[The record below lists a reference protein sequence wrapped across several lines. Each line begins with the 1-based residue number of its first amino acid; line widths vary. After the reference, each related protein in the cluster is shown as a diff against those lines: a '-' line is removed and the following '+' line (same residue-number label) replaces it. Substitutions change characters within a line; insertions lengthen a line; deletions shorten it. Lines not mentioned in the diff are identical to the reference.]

1 MHASKCFYV
10 YLCSLYKSCRTNGL
24 ANTFFSRKCDKKNC
38 SLVSPLWRI
47 FTCGHSFHCQ
57 CNFPNVC
64 ECPVSKDALKNK
76 IDLLAKR
83 ANSAVNESGDDD
95 VIANDDVS
103 DFK

>member
-1 MHASKCFYV
+1 MAYIYLWTTFY
-10 YLCSLYKSCRTNGL
+10 
-24 ANTFFSRKCDKKNC
+24 
-38 SLVSPLWRI
+38 
-47 FTCGHSFHCQ
+47 CQ

-83 ANSAVNESGDDD
+83 ANSAVFHPHDVNESGDDD
-95 VIANDDVS
+95 VIADDDVS